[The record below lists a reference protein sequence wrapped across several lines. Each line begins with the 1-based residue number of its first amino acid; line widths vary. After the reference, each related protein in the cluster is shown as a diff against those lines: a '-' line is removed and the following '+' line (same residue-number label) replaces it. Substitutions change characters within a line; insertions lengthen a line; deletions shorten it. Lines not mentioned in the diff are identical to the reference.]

1 LLTIVRCIN
10 PFKYLN
16 LDPSACFVG
25 RAAAANILVR
35 HTALPPYDGR
45 SGKRFPVQ
53 RFNPAGKVRMAGP
66 PLKLSDT
73 PAAARSASP
82 PLGQDTD
89 VILGRLGY
97 SSEQIEDPRG
107 RGITR

>member
-1 LLTIVRCIN
+1 
-10 PFKYLN
+10 
-16 LDPSACFVG
+16 
-25 RAAAANILVR
+25 
-35 HTALPPYDGR
+35 
-45 SGKRFPVQ
+45 
-53 RFNPAGKVRMAGP
+53 MAGP